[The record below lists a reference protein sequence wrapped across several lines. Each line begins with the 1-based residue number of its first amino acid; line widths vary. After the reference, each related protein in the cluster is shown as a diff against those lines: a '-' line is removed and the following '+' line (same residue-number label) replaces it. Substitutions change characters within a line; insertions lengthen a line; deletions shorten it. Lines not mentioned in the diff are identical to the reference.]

1 MFGFAYPPLEDLDDL
16 ADPAFNYMT
25 SLDNLSGSRGGG
37 HCLSGTR
44 YSAGVAEPA
53 TTKGS
58 LSGAGKG
65 CEDVTGH
72 GASCRVAMQ
81 VVGLWVG
88 TSKASVQKPTLPPPA

>member
-16 ADPAFNYMT
+16 VFNYMI
-25 SLDNLSGSRGGG
+25 SLDNLSGRSRGGG

-72 GASCRVAMQ
+72 GASSCRVEMQ

-88 TSKASVQKPTLPPPA
+88 TSKASVQKPTPPPPA